1 MQRQRK
7 AVYVKAALLA
17 VAIVGASLLVGCGGG
32 GATSEETSTTLPPAP
47 ITTAVP
53 LPSKPF
59 ADLVGTKLTAT
70 DETPEEARD
79 SLERHIPMVVAFYVT
94 GGTDDAVV
102 LDNLDKLALRFSDVD
117 FYTFDY
123 KAPTAYGDLARQLHV
138 GYPPQV
144 AFVDSNGIVQGVTSG
159 YADEG
164 TLNQLV
170 TNIR

>member
-1 MQRQRK
+1 MQRHRRAAYIK
-7 AVYVKAALLA
+7 TALLT
-17 VAIVGASLLVGCGGG
+17 VAMAGTALLVSCGGG
-32 GATSEETSTTLPPAP
+32 GANSDETSTTLPPAP
-47 ITTAVP
+47 TTTVVS
-53 LPSKPF
+53 LPSKAF

-70 DETPEEARD
+70 EETPQEAKD
-79 SLERHIPMVVAFYVT
+79 SLERHIPMVVAFYLT
-94 GGTDDAVV
+94 GGTDDTTV
-102 LDNLDKLALRFSDVD
+102 LDSLDALAQRFSDVD

-123 KAPTAYGDLARQLHV
+123 KTPAAYGDLARQLRV

-144 AFVDSNGIVQGVTSG
+144 AFVDSNGVVQGVTSG